1 MIIEAQKSN
10 TELIGDIKEFKTGI
24 DPKNLEFITT
34 LLSSNLYS
42 NPEQSFVREIV
53 SNAWDS
59 HVEAG
64 NTDTPVLIRLDNT
77 TNSITVRDFG
87 VGLSPERFE
96 HIYCNIGSST
106 KRESNDYIGGFG
118 IGRFSALACSNIV
131 YITSYYKGK
140 AYYYIMTKDGNN
152 ITTNLVA
159 TLDTAEKDGVE
170 VTLKNCSNFNNY
182 YLALDYISFFPNIYI
197 DCEGVIKNRIN
208 NSKVKYYNNFAVST
222 LNIRHKLLL
231 GNVLYPLDTT
241 FLDSEASNF
250 IDDISN
256 TGIVIRFKVGE
267 LNITP
272 NRENIIYTNSTKE
285 LINSRIHE
293 VKKEIISIVCPLV
306 IRDYSNIY
314 DYYSAKQYCFFYNFF
329 NNILDTRASNITHY
343 GFFRGSISLLDIS
356 ITYKGED
363 LSSWM
368 NLIRSAIYMRLPEI
382 KGEIIGSKYRKNA
395 VRDLSTKTISI
406 SRNQKLN
413 PYIKRFLESKFI
425 NYTIISEISFE
436 EFKTYFMDAF
446 SFKTIDREELIICKA
461 CYDLI
466 QNNTTHL
473 EFNSNKEF
481 LDFKNELKEKRSNIN
496 PIRDVIL
503 YIYDDR
509 IKRTK
514 RFNTLNDAIIQ
525 IKKVKRGVVFGNISD
540 DEDKINLLSL
550 KYIYITAN
558 KKVIEELSKLTFT
571 NIVPKDKALK
581 KMEKDIRIANT
592 IFSSVGSYYY
602 KLSSYEDTLNKELQ
616 HYYHI
621 IVDEVMKLS
630 NYDCD
635 VVKKYT
641 TEKDSYFEYI
651 CSKLEEFM
659 GAVTAIKSKYD
670 FNNYGLYRN
679 ELDFINCIAMKTK
692 AYRMSYKAYKKVKS
706 NILLRV
712 LCRK

>member
-64 NTDTPVLIRLDNT
+64 NTDTPVLIRLDDT

-118 IGRFSALACSNIV
+118 IGRFSALACSNVV

-140 AYYYIMTKDGNN
+140 AYYYIMTKDGNA

-159 TLDTAEKDGVE
+159 TLDTIEKDGVE
-170 VTLKNCSNFNNY
+170 ITLKNCSNFSNY
-182 YLALDYISFFPNIYI
+182 YKALNYITFFPNIYI
-197 DCEGVIKNRIN
+197 DCERVIKDTIN

-222 LNIRHKLLL
+222 LEMKHKLLL
-231 GNVLYPLDTT
+231 GNVLYPLDKSI
-241 FLDSEASNF
+241 LSGEAYRF
-250 IDDISN
+250 IYNIEN
-256 TGIVIRFKVGE
+256 TGIVIKFKVGE

-272 NRENIIYTNSTKE
+272 NRENIIYTNSTKD
-285 LINSRIHE
+285 LINKRILE
-293 VKKEIISIVCPLV
+293 AKKEITTLISPLI
-306 IRDYSNIY
+306 IRDHNNIY
-314 DYYSAKQYCFFYNFF
+314 DYYSSRHFSFFYNFF
-329 NNILDTRASNITHY
+329 DNIVDYKSFNISHSGYYKSTIAEL
-343 GFFRGSISLLDIS
+343 GIS
-356 ITYKGED
+356 TTFKGED
-363 LSSWM
+363 LSNWIS
-368 NLIRSAIYMRLPEI
+368 LISSALYMRLPEVR
-382 KGEIIGSKYRKNA
+382 GVVVRGKYRKA
-395 VRDLSTKTISI
+395 VFNDLPAKTVSI
-406 SRNQKLN
+406 SKDQKLN
-413 PYIKRFLESKFI
+413 PYIKRFLESKFTDCTVI
-425 NYTIISEISFE
+425 NEISFE
-436 EFKTYFMDAF
+436 EFKTYFMDSF
-446 SFKTIDREELIICKA
+446 SFKTIDGEELIICKA

-466 QNNTTHL
+466 QSNTTHL
-473 EFNSNKEF
+473 EFNNNKEF
-481 LDFKNELKEKRSNIN
+481 LDFKEKLKENRATIN

-503 YIYDDR
+503 YIYDNR

-514 RFNTLNDAIIQ
+514 RFNTLRDAV
-525 IKKVKRGVVFGNISD
+525 IKIKDIKRGVVLGNISD
-540 DEDKINLLSL
+540 DEYIINLLSI
-550 KYIYITAN
+550 KYTYITAN

-602 KLSSYEDTLNKELQ
+602 KLSSYEDTFNKELQ

-621 IVDEVMKLS
+621 IVDEVIKLG
-630 NYDCD
+630 NYDCTL
-635 VVKKYT
+635 VREYT

-651 CSKLEEFM
+651 CSKLEKFM
-659 GAVTAIKSKYD
+659 GEVVAIKNEYD

-692 AYRMSYKAYKKVKS
+692 AYRMSYEAYREVKS
-706 NILLRV
+706 NKLLRV